1 MSDEAFAHD
10 VLKIAVAQACNQMD
24 FTNIEAPA
32 LESLID
38 LLIFCTSTYLRTLQ
52 ARLNALSDPGF
63 FFFRF

>member
-38 LLIFCTSTYLRTLQ
+38 LMIFCTLGSLG
-52 ARLNALSDPGF
+52 SIEP
-63 FFFRF
+63 